1 MRKVPVSLQL
11 WSVRDAIADDFAA
24 TVKKVAA
31 MGYTGVELA
40 GYGKLDAAGAQ
51 AALKSA
57 GLRASGMHVG
67 LEGLQGGLDKV
78 IAEAKG
84 FGAGHVTCPS
94 WDGEKLKTK
103 AGCEAAGAELNRIGA
118 ALRAEGIRFSFHNH
132 GGEFALVEGRFALDW
147 MLDSAEPRNLS
158 SQLDLYWVYYA
169 GVDPAAYL
177 RQLGRRVSLVHVK
190 DGMGKAGKQSELGTG
205 KVDYTAIFEA
215 LDGVGAVDW
224 LVVEQE
230 EYNFDPLVSLEKD
243 FQQLKAWGRA

>member
-31 MGYTGVELA
+31 MGYAGVELA
-40 GYGKLDAAGAQ
+40 GYGKLDAQGAQ
-51 AALKSA
+51 AALKAA
-57 GLRASGMHVG
+57 GLKASGMHVG
-67 LEGLQGGLDKV
+67 LEGLQGDLAKV

-84 FGAGHVTCPS
+84 FGAAHVTCPS

-103 AGCEAAGAELNRIGA
+103 AGCEAAGLELNRIGA
-118 ALRAEGIRFSFHNH
+118 ALREAGIRLSFHNH
-132 GGEFALVEGRFALDW
+132 GGEFAQVEGRFALDW
-147 MLDSAEPRNLS
+147 MLDAAEPRNLS

-190 DGMGKAGKQSELGTG
+190 DGMGKAGKQAELGTG
-205 KVDYTAIFEA
+205 KVDYQAIFEA
-215 LDGVGAVDW
+215 LDGVGTVDW

-230 EYNFDPLVSLEKD
+230 EYNFDPMVSVEKC